1 MEENQ
6 IVPLHLKDLRTIIR
20 SLMNTVSK
28 SLGPNCQQALVT
40 SSTGQMSL
48 TCSGL
53 SILSALHDSHP
64 VAKVIVESIT
74 AFHQIYGDG
83 CKTIVVYI
91 DELLSVIELNFSK
104 WNNGSSADTSF
115 RAAVSRS
122 LYEFLNS
129 GLLCVCDDVRQFYSL
144 QNCQEDVKGCQI
156 FWRPLYYVI
165 LPCLQGLPEQVGN
178 HLADILTTFVTC
190 TAESGMDFNV
200 IQKCLD
206 NFLFVL
212 PNHSYNNSHIS
223 KGLFLQGSVFGQQF
237 SASPAKLIFLQCPL
251 EGNVDKQATD
261 RVMLNCKAAE
271 SFLTYR
277 TQVASRTLQVLKNA
291 GVSLI
296 LTVHKVPQFVLQMCH
311 SLDLSVAVCLSDV
324 DIDLIMFISGKFPV
338 TSVYDGVREENIVA
352 ITSWEHTVI
361 AGKQFVKLTLDES
374 FAKYKP
380 YALFVCVPTESLCQQ
395 VKMYVIKSL
404 TVANHCLLGSVNALK
419 KKSVSDTSS
428 MCSSLN
434 TGNVCSSLP
443 PQVEKPGTADGTAD
457 WEVKIFQLKHSSVL
471 TNVVAGGG
479 YFEHVLIY
487 FLKQFIK
494 RNTSP
499 QKQMCCHFIIKML
512 EALPKMLHNNQLVS
526 KSGHSCS
533 FLYSQHDIMKA
544 IDVAVTCGV
553 TSKNM
558 FAYFQSCSLDVL
570 NIKFEMVFAA
580 INLVVKLLRIHC
592 IVGVNRLIQQRH
604 TSDTEPDDDDDR

>member
-1 MEENQ
+1 MEVTQ
-6 IVPLHLKDLRTIIR
+6 IVPLHLKDLRAIVR
-20 SLMNTVSK
+20 SLMNTVAK

-53 SILSALHDSHP
+53 SILSALHVSHP

-83 CKTIVVYI
+83 SKTILVYI
-91 DELLSVIELNFSK
+91 DELLSVIELHLNK
-104 WNNGSSADTSF
+104 WNYGSSADTSF

-129 GLLCVCDDVRQFYSL
+129 GLLCVCDDVRQFCSL

-156 FWRPLYYVI
+156 FLRPLYYVI

-190 TAESGMDFNV
+190 TAETGMDLNV
-200 IQKCLD
+200 IQKFLD

-212 PNHSYNNSHIS
+212 PNHSYNNSRIS
-223 KGLFLQGSVFGQQF
+223 KGLFLQGSIFGQQF

-261 RVMLNCKAAE
+261 RVTLNCESAE

-311 SLDLSVAVCLSDV
+311 SLDLSVAVCLNDF
-324 DIDLIMFISGKFPV
+324 DIDLIMFVSGKFPV
-338 TSVYDGVREENIVA
+338 TSVYDGVHEENIVA
-352 ITSWEHTVI
+352 ITSWEDTVI
-361 AGKQFVKLTLDES
+361 AGKHFVNLTLDES
-374 FAKYKP
+374 CAKYKP
-380 YALFVCVPTESLCQQ
+380 YALFVCVPTGSLGQQ
-395 VKMYVIKSL
+395 VKMYVTKSL

-419 KKSVSDTSS
+419 QKSISGTSS
-428 MCSSLN
+428 ICSGLN

-443 PQVEKPGTADGTAD
+443 PELEKPGTTNETAD
-457 WEVKIFQLKHSSVL
+457 WEVKPFQLKHSSIL

-487 FLKQFIK
+487 FLKQFIM

-499 QKQMCCHFIIKML
+499 QKQLCCNFIIKML
-512 EALPKMLHNNQLVS
+512 EALPKMLHNNQLIS
-526 KSGHSCS
+526 KSEHSCS
-533 FLYSQHDIMKA
+533 FLNSQHDIMKA
-544 IDVAVTCGV
+544 VDVAVTCGV
-553 TSKNM
+553 TSQNM
-558 FAYFQSCSLDVL
+558 FSYFQSSSLDVL

-592 IVGVNRLIQQRH
+592 VVGVDRLIQQKH
-604 TSDTEPDDDDDR
+604 TSDLEPDDDDG